1 LKINFK
7 KAYDKVKWSFVKQ
20 TLLMKVFSSTW
31 CKWIEAFT
39 QNVHVGIKI
48 NDQIGENFMTKKGL
62 RQGDPLLP
70 ILFNIVVDMLA
81 ILIKRA
87 KNSGQ
92 IEGVVPH
99 LIDDGLS
106 ILQYAD
112 DMLIFMD
119 DNLEKAK
126 NIKLLL
132 CAFEHLS
139 RLKINFHKSEI
150 FLFWKYQEFRE
161 SLFSVIFECQIGA
174 YPFKYLV
181 IPIHYKKLSN
191 TDWQEIGKCIE

>member
-1 LKINFK
+1 LKIDFK
-7 KAYDKVKWSFVKQ
+7 KIYDKVKWSFVKQ

-132 CAFEHLS
+132 YAFEHLS

-150 FLFWKYQEFRE
+150 FLFWKYQEF
-161 SLFSVIFECQIGA
+161 
-174 YPFKYLV
+174 
-181 IPIHYKKLSN
+181 
-191 TDWQEIGKCIE
+191 